1 MELENSLFHHEQQST
16 YWQTAANHF
25 SETND
30 VGILHS

>member
-1 MELENSLFHHEQQST
+1 MELEIHYFYEQQST

-30 VGILHS
+30 VGIYI